1 MHKKKSKKGR
11 KSDLASLP
19 AVKVWLVAAVI
30 RKELAAKLA
39 ITLAFNISGNT
50 NMCIWKTH
58 VKSGAFS
65 FESFFNL
72 YFVQQLQCN
81 GGKTDIFRMIVTCLW
96 RSGVCSIKYIYSDRD
111 MGFGI
116 VQIKVCNLLQL
127 YIFGRKENCIGHFDL
142 GFWTYFFHLWAI

>member
-11 KSDLASLP
+11 KSDLASLL

-39 ITLAFNISGNT
+39 NTLAFNISFWKHNL
-50 NMCIWKTH
+50 CIWKTH

-72 YFVQQLQCN
+72 YFVQQLQL
-81 GGKTDIFRMIVTCLW
+81 R
-96 RSGVCSIKYIYSDRD
+96 
-111 MGFGI
+111 
-116 VQIKVCNLLQL
+116 
-127 YIFGRKENCIGHFDL
+127 EH
-142 GFWTYFFHLWAI
+142 